1 MRLRSNKVIGMES
14 RAVNNDMIDAIAIDG
29 VKRDPCSQF
38 SAVVFLLM
46 GVALSVSYCVKACSF

>member
-1 MRLRSNKVIGMES
+1 MES

-29 VKRDPCSQF
+29 VKRDPCSQL
-38 SAVVFLLM
+38 SAIAFLIM

>member
-29 VKRDPCSQF
+29 VKRDLCSQL
-38 SAVVFLLM
+38 SAIAFLIM